1 MIPLS
6 KPFIDKSDFKY
17 FTDIF
22 QTKIL
27 TDGKYQLKSEELIKR
42 IIDKDI
48 GPKIDPIAPNKIK
61 SPPPIP
67 SFLENILK
75 IKLINHKEK
84 YPSTKP

>member
-1 MIPLS
+1 MYIKHPNNEPL
-6 KPFIDKSDFKY
+6 
-17 FTDIF
+17 
-22 QTKIL
+22 
-27 TDGKYQLKSEELIKR
+27 KR
-42 IIDKDI
+42 IIGKDI

-84 YPSTKP
+84 YPSNKP